1 MMMNMIPRYDFA
13 AMMAE
18 DVAAPELRN
27 PKVHAMRPQGKAL
40 VAVIRWLFRRKH

>member
-27 PKVHAMRPQGKAL
+27 PRIQAMKSQGK
-40 VAVIRWLFRRKH
+40 VREAVKRLLFWRRH

>member
-13 AMMAE
+13 AMIAE

-27 PKVHAMRPQGKAL
+27 PKVHAMRARGK
-40 VAVIRWLFRRKH
+40 VREAVIRWLSRWRQ